1 MVMHLL
7 SHNII
12 ILFFLFYTIH
22 KKTDSEPSSES
33 VF

>member
-12 ILFFLFYTIH
+12 ILFFYFIQYI